1 MGTPAVVAVVG
12 ATATGK
18 SDLAV
23 ELAVRLGA
31 EVVNA
36 DSMQVYRGMD
46 IGTAKATVQE
56 RRGVVHHL
64 FDLWDVRRPANVAE
78 YQTAAR
84 STLAEIGS
92 RGQVAMLVGGS
103 GLYVRAAL
111 DYLEFPGTDPALR
124 ARLEEELGATG
135 PVALHARLATVD
147 PEAARRILPTNGRR
161 VVRALEVVELTGRPF
176 TAALP
181 EHRYAVEAEQI
192 GLNLPREE
200 LDARIEAR
208 VERMWQRGLV
218 EEVRGLEA
226 QGLRDGVTASRALG
240 YAQVLALL
248 AGECTEEE
256 ARAETMRATRRFARR
271 QESWFRRDPRVRWLA
286 ADAPTGEL
294 ADRVLGLLADMPRS
308 G

>member
-1 MGTPAVVAVVG
+1 MGNPAVVAVVG

-23 ELAVRLGA
+23 ELAVRFGA

-78 YQTAAR
+78 YQTAVR

-111 DYLEFPGTDPALR
+111 DDLEFPGTDPALR
-124 ARLEEELGATG
+124 ARLEEELRATG
-135 PVALHARLATVD
+135 PVALHARLAAVD
-147 PEAARRILPTNGRR
+147 PEAARRILPSNGRR

-181 EHRYAVEAEQI
+181 EHRYAVDAEQI
-192 GLNLPREE
+192 GLSLPRED

-240 YAQVLALL
+240 YAQVLAFL

-256 ARAETMRATRRFARR
+256 ARAETIRATRRFARR

-286 ADAPTGEL
+286 ADAPAGEL
-294 ADRVLGLLADMPRS
+294 ADRVVRVLGDMP